1 LTHKTN
7 IFMYQSR
14 KVSGHIKMRV
24 LSIKFDFV
32 SMCIRLDLGLVPTV
46 WYFLIFHLIAHF
58 VFLFYF
64 QIVSII
70 HLDIT
75 PTNRDMNWA
84 WNKRMYT
91 RGATRLT
98 INSCSGKLVLL

>member
-1 LTHKTN
+1 
-7 IFMYQSR
+7 
-14 KVSGHIKMRV
+14 MRV

-46 WYFLIFHLIAHF
+46 WDLLIFHLIAHF

-64 QIVSII
+64 LIVSII

-84 WNKRMYT
+84 
-91 RGATRLT
+91 
-98 INSCSGKLVLL
+98 CV